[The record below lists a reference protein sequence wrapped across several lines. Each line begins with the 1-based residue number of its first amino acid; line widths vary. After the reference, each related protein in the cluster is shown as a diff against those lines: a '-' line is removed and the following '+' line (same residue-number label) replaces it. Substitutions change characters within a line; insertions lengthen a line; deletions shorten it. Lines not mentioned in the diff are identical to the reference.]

1 MSFRHLLTAVLCCV
15 VTFGH
20 APAWLHVATCDDA
33 ACVKSSGTAATSKVS
48 ADEAGCRS
56 CCSHA
61 HGSAVRAIAMGAS
74 SPRPADASR
83 FAAEAATETD
93 PSGHS
98 SSSGQPLG
106 EHSSDDCTICH
117 SLLSVLGQ
125 IDFRGPIDVA
135 LEPLHFVSFA
145 ASEAPTES
153 IGHAL
158 QTRGP
163 PSC

>member
-1 MSFRHLLTAVLCCV
+1 MSFRHLLTAVLCCF
-15 VTFGH
+15 VTLGH

-33 ACVKSSGTAATSKVS
+33 ACVKSSVAAASSKVS
-48 ADEAGCRS
+48 TDDAGCRS

-61 HGSAVRAIAMGAS
+61 HGSAARAIAMGS
-74 SPRPADASR
+74 SSQQRTQASR
-83 FAAEAATETD
+83 SAAEQATESTS
-93 PSGHS
+93 SGHS
-98 SSSGQPLG
+98 SSSGHPLG

-117 SLLSVLGQ
+117 SLLSVLGD
-125 IDFRGPIDVA
+125 IDIRGPIDVT
-135 LEPLHFVSFA
+135 LEPLHLVSFS
-145 ASEAPTES
+145 ASEAPIES